1 MKLIGLTG
9 SIATGK
15 STIAKMFKDMGFYV
29 IDADEIAH
37 SVYKKGERA
46 YFEIIKTFG
55 ESILGENGEI
65 NRKKLGKL
73 VLNDKEKLSLLEKIV
88 HPAVEQ
94 KRLGILEMIKKE
106 NPHAF
111 VIYDVPL
118 LFEKNLKSM
127 FDCVI
132 LVYVPQEVQI
142 KRLMERDH
150 ISKNEALK
158 KLSLQLPIDEKRKLA
173 DIVIDNSKT
182 LAETRKQVESIAE
195 KIKNGEL
202 C

>member
-1 MKLIGLTG
+1 MKFIGLTG

-15 STIAKMFKDMGFYV
+15 STVAKMFKDLGFYV

-46 YFEIIKTFG
+46 YFEIIKAFG
-55 ESILGENGEI
+55 ENILGENGEI
-65 NRKKLGKL
+65 DRKKLGKL

-94 KRLGILEMIKKE
+94 KRLEILEKIKKE

-142 KRLMERDH
+142 KRLMERDR
-150 ISKNEALK
+150 ISKDEALK

-182 LAETRKQVESIAE
+182 LAETQKQVESIAE

>member
-15 STIAKMFKDMGFYV
+15 STVARVFKDLGFYV

-37 SVYKKGERA
+37 SVYKKGEKA
-46 YFEIIKTFG
+46 YFEILKAFG
-55 ESILGENGEI
+55 KSILDENGEI

-73 VLNDKEKLSLLEKIV
+73 VLNDKKKLSLLEKIV
-88 HPAVEQ
+88 HPLVEQ
-94 KRLGILEMIKKE
+94 KRLEILRRIKNE
-106 NPHAF
+106 DPRAF

-132 LVYVPQEVQI
+132 VVYVPQEIQI
-142 KRLMERDH
+142 KRLMKRDR
-150 ISKNEALK
+150 ISKDEALK
-158 KLSLQLPIDEKRKLA
+158 KVSLQLSIEEKKRLA

-182 LAETRKQVESIAE
+182 LKETQKQVEDIVK
-195 KIKNGEL
+195 KIKSGVL

>member
-15 STIAKMFKDMGFYV
+15 STVAKMFKDMGFYV

>member
-15 STIAKMFKDMGFYV
+15 STVARVFKDLGFYV
-29 IDADEIAH
+29 IDADEVAH
-37 SVYKKGERA
+37 SVYKKGEKA
-46 YFEIIKTFG
+46 YFEILKVFG
-55 ESILGENGEI
+55 KGILDENGEI

-73 VLNDKEKLSLLEKIV
+73 VLNDKKKLSLLEKIV
-88 HPAVEQ
+88 HPLVEQ
-94 KRLGILEMIKKE
+94 KRLEILRRIKNE
-106 NPHAF
+106 DPRAF

-132 LVYVPQEVQI
+132 VVYVPQEIQI
-142 KRLMERDH
+142 KRLMKRDR
-150 ISKNEALK
+150 ISKDEALK
-158 KLSLQLPIDEKRKLA
+158 KVSLQLSIEEKKRLA

-182 LAETRKQVESIAE
+182 LKETQKQVEDIVK
-195 KIKNGEL
+195 KIKSGVL

>member
-1 MKLIGLTG
+1 LKLIGLTG

-15 STIAKMFKDMGFYV
+15 STVARVFKDLGFYV
-29 IDADEIAH
+29 IDADEVAH
-37 SVYKKGERA
+37 SVYKKGEKA
-46 YFEIIKTFG
+46 YFEILKVFG
-55 ESILGENGEI
+55 KGILDENGEI

-73 VLNDKEKLSLLEKIV
+73 VLNDKKKLSLLEKIV
-88 HPAVEQ
+88 HPLVEQ
-94 KRLGILEMIKKE
+94 KRLEILRRIKNE
-106 NPHAF
+106 DPRAF

-132 LVYVPQEVQI
+132 VVYVPQEIQI
-142 KRLMERDH
+142 KRLMKRDR
-150 ISKNEALK
+150 ISKDEALK
-158 KLSLQLPIDEKRKLA
+158 KVSLQLSIEEKKRLA

-182 LAETRKQVESIAE
+182 LKETQKQVEDIVK
-195 KIKNGEL
+195 KIKSGVL